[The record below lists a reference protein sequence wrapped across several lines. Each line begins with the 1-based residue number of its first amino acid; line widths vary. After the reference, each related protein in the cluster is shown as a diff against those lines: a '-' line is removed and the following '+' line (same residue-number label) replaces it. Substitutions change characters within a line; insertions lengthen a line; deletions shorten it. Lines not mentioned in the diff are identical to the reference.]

1 MLERQEGFEF
11 EFGRGGV
18 CEQAEAVI
26 GQMSGGQTA
35 TFRMVLPL
43 PLPPLPGVAQPIT
56 FPSGERQ
63 MRHVCCCLHQ
73 RRSGAVICVAH
84 CVVVRN
90 TPSPALGV
98 KCRPLTW
105 CAVQAH

>member
-43 PLPPLPGVAQPIT
+43 PLPPLPGAAQPIT

-63 MRHVCCCLHQ
+63 MRHVCC
-73 RRSGAVICVAH
+73 
-84 CVVVRN
+84 
-90 TPSPALGV
+90 
-98 KCRPLTW
+98 
-105 CAVQAH
+105 